1 MKKIFLI
8 IFMSLFAL
16 PVLAACPITGCAAP
30 TDFESQSLEDRLIPN
45 HIQQMQ
51 RTNIFQNDIQQPIN
65 GEMTTNQSDSELNNY
80 NSNCQFGVCLPGSNK
95 SETQNY

>member
-45 HIQQMQ
+45 HIQIG
-51 RTNIFQNDIQQPIN
+51 RAH
-65 GEMTTNQSDSELNNY
+65 
-80 NSNCQFGVCLPGSNK
+80 V
-95 SETQNY
+95 